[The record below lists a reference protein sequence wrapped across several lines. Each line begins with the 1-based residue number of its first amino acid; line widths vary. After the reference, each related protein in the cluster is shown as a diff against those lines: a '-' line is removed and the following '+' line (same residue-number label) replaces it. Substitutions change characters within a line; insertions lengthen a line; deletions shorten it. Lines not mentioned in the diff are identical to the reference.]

1 MFNFLLYA
9 SNVLCSSG
17 QSALGK
23 LYGKRNGNSVNFNLS
38 KSLAA
43 VVLFIVFSIFS
54 GFSFHQPTIIFGF
67 FYGLSLLVSMYCG
80 FAALACGPMA
90 ITSVIASFSL
100 IIPYIF
106 GIAVF
111 GEPAKITGICGIV
124 LIAAAL
130 MLMNFR
136 KPENLSARWWI
147 LSLMTFL
154 TNGICSV
161 LQKYHQICF
170 PGKYSTEFMLSA
182 MAVVLIILSAVSL
195 AKKDGGKI
203 DFTALGFASGVLNAL
218 ANYLTIYL
226 SATENASTLF
236 PIISVANAIASWCFG
251 RFAFGEKLR
260 RTQLFG
266 LALGIV
272 SVLLMKI

>member
-1 MFNFLLYA
+1 MINFLLYA
-9 SNVLCSSG
+9 SNVVCSSG

-23 LYGKRNGNSVNFNLS
+23 LYGRRNGSSASFNLS
-38 KSLAA
+38 KSAAA
-43 VVLFIVFSIFS
+43 VVLFIAFAIFG
-54 GFSFHQPTIIFGF
+54 GFSLHAPTLLYGVA
-67 FYGLSLLVSMYCG
+67 YGLSLLVSMYCG
-80 FAALACGPMA
+80 FSALACGPMA

-106 GIAVF
+106 GIFVF
-111 GEPAKITGICGIV
+111 GEKAKATGVCGIV

-130 MLMNFR
+130 MLMNFK
-136 KPENLSARWWI
+136 KPENLSRKWWI
-147 LSLMTFL
+147 LSLLTFL

-161 LQKYHQICF
+161 LQKYHQLAY
-170 PGKYSTEFMLSA
+170 PGEYQTEFMLTA
-182 MAVVLIILSAVSL
+182 MAVVFAVLLAVSL
-195 AKKDGGKI
+195 VKRQSEKVEI
-203 DFTALGFASGVLNAL
+203 TALGCVSGVLNAL

-236 PIISVANAIASWCFG
+236 PIISVANAVASWCFG

-260 RTQLFG
+260 TAQLFG
-266 LALGIV
+266 LALGIL